1 MTELKGICLN
11 CNNNSTSLKLQKIN
25 SIHINCNCG
34 FNQEVSLKEYISI
47 FHNNR
52 DNSNQFWKITNEIN
66 TGYEHLITYF
76 KSLKQIHINT
86 IFSKINELESSYEQS
101 YEQCRNVL
109 KLLQAI
115 INNYDGSSTKKD
127 NINEISININ
137 KCEDKSVDE
146 VIQFFNEYNIIKN
159 KHDNYSK
166 GIKEKLI
173 EDNQSL
179 IVFKEKKFLLEG
191 L

>member
-1 MTELKGICLN
+1 M
-11 CNNNSTSLKLQKIN
+11 
-25 SIHINCNCG
+25 
-34 FNQEVSLKEYISI
+34 
-47 FHNNR
+47 
-52 DNSNQFWKITNEIN
+52 
-66 TGYEHLITYF
+66 
-76 KSLKQIHINT
+76 
-86 IFSKINELESSYEQS
+86 ESSYEQS

>member
-1 MTELKGICLN
+1 M
-11 CNNNSTSLKLQKIN
+11 
-25 SIHINCNCG
+25 
-34 FNQEVSLKEYISI
+34 
-47 FHNNR
+47 
-52 DNSNQFWKITNEIN
+52 
-66 TGYEHLITYF
+66 
-76 KSLKQIHINT
+76 
-86 IFSKINELESSYEQS
+86 ESSYEQS

-109 KLLQAI
+109 QLLQAI
-115 INNYDGSSTKKD
+115 INNYDGSSTMKD
-127 NINEISININ
+127 NINEISINR
-137 KCEDKSVDE
+137 KKLEDKSVDE